1 LTALAKVVKWPAAI
15 IVSTT
20 FFVGA
25 VLVFLA
31 ASPAEGFFE

>member
-15 IVSTT
+15 IVSTM
-20 FFVGA
+20 FFVGV

-31 ASPAEGFFE
+31 ASPAGKLFD

>member
-15 IVSTT
+15 IVSTM

-25 VLVFLA
+25 VLEFLA
-31 ASPAEGFFE
+31 ASPAGKLFD